1 MIEYSKLTYPGWKNI
16 KVWRENMRTRVF
28 KFRLIDFEYIV
39 PSVLS
44 KYPKNYLSDVI
55 FYCSVI

>member
-39 PSVLS
+39 PSVL
-44 KYPKNYLSDVI
+44 
-55 FYCSVI
+55 